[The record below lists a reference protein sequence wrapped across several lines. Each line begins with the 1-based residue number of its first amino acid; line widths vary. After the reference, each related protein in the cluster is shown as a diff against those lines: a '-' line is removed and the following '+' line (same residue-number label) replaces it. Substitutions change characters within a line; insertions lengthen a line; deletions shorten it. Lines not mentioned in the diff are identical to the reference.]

1 MLLILNSQAK
11 LKDAE
16 NLMQKLSW
24 MGFTGHL
31 SGEDGSYT
39 IAIVKGE
46 DKSVDKSAF
55 AKLPFVEKV
64 DDFVH
69 PYKLASKLIHPEP
82 TVIDVKGVKIGG
94 GYCPMMAGP
103 CSIENREQIFESA
116 RIIAEEDVKIL
127 RGGAYKPRTSPYA
140 FQGLG
145 EKGLIMM
152 QEAAEKYNLVTITEV
167 MDADQVELVAEHCDI
182 LQIGARNMQNFS
194 LLKSLGRVKN
204 PVFLKRGMSATY
216 KDLLM
221 SAEYILDQGNQ
232 VMLCE
237 RGIRTFETATRNT
250 FDLTAIPY
258 LHELTHLP
266 VIADPAHGTGI
277 RSMVT
282 PMALA
287 SLACGADGIMVEMH
301 PEPEKAVSDKDQTI
315 HPETFRTMM
324 KKLRQ
329 IAPAVNRIV

>member
-1 MLLILNSQAK
+1 MLLILTAQAK

-24 MGFTGHL
+24 MGLTGHL
-31 SGEDGSYT
+31 SGEEGKYQ

-46 DKSVDKSAF
+46 DNSVDKEAF
-55 AKLPFVEKV
+55 QKLPFVKRV
-64 DDFVH
+64 DDFEH
-69 PYKLASKLIHPEP
+69 PYKLASKLAKPDP
-82 TVIDVKGVKIGG
+82 TVIDIRGVKIGG
-94 GYCPMMAGP
+94 GHLAMMVGP
-103 CSIENREQIFESA
+103 CSIENKEQIFESA
-116 RIIAEEDVKIL
+116 KIIADEGVRVL
-127 RGGAYKPRTSPYA
+127 RGGAFKPRTSPYA

-152 QEAAEKYNLVTITEV
+152 REAAEKYNLVTITEV

-194 LLKSLGRVKN
+194 LLKSLGRCKN
-204 PVFLKRGMSATY
+204 AVFLKRGMSATY
-216 KDLLM
+216 TDLLM
-221 SAEYILDQGNQ
+221 SAEYILDQGNP

-250 FDLTAIPY
+250 FDLTAVPF

-266 VIADPAHGTGI
+266 VIADPSHGTGI
-277 RSMVT
+277 RSMVA

-287 SLACGADGIMVEMH
+287 SLAAGADGIMLEMH

-315 HPETFRTMM
+315 YPETFREIM

-329 IAPAVNRIV
+329 IAPAVDRIV

>member
-11 LKDAE
+11 LIDAE

-24 MGFTGHL
+24 MGLTGHL
-31 SGEDGSYT
+31 SGTDGKYT

-46 DKSVDKSAF
+46 DKTVDKQAF
-55 AKLPFVEKV
+55 EKLPFIERVE
-64 DDFVH
+64 DFEH
-69 PYKLASKLIHPEP
+69 PYKLASKLAKTTP
-82 TVIDVKGVKIGG
+82 TVIDIRGVKIGG
-94 GYCPMMAGP
+94 DHCPMMAGP
-103 CSIENREQIFESA
+103 CSIESREQIFEA
-116 RIIAEEDVKIL
+116 AEIIASEDVKIL
-127 RGGAYKPRTSPYA
+127 RGGAFKPRTSPYA

-152 QEAAEKYNLVTITEV
+152 REAAEKYNLVTITEV

-204 PVFLKRGMSATY
+204 AIFLKRGMSATY

-221 SAEYILDQGNQ
+221 SAEYILDQGNP

-250 FDLTAIPY
+250 FDLTAIPL

-287 SLACGADGIMVEMH
+287 SIACGADGIMVEMH

-315 HPETFRTMM
+315 SPETFRQLM
-324 KKLRQ
+324 KQLRQ
-329 IAPAVNRIV
+329 IGPVVNKKI